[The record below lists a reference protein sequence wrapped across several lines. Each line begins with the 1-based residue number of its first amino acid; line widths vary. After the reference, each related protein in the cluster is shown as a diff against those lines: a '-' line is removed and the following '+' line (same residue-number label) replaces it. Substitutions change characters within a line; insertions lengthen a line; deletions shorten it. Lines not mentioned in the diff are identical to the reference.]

1 MFSQKQKVVDVVQS
15 GFFGR
20 RVLVVGDLML
30 DRYLWGHVER
40 ISPEAPVP
48 VVGLDHKSHSAGGAA
63 NVAMNLAALGCR
75 VEMAGVI
82 GKDEDGR
89 QLLEV
94 LAASNVG
101 ISGVVSAADRPT
113 TCKTRILGG
122 RQQILRLDI
131 EKSGELSSELNQS
144 LLCAVNEVMPQS
156 AAIILSDYRKG
167 LLSDTVCKF
176 IIGSARDRSIPT
188 LIDPKGLNYRKYSGC
203 SVLSPN
209 RAELAAATSADSG
222 DMNLLLQRGLE
233 LRRELGIEYLVG
245 TLGELGIALLDSDG
259 VHRFPALAREVFDV
273 SGAGDTVIATIG
285 AAVAAGL
292 DLHDA
297 IRLAN
302 LAAGIVV
309 GKLGTVPISRHE
321 LLAALGSRDGQA
333 EEGKICSVETL
344 LERVSH
350 WRISGQRIVMTN
362 GCFDLL
368 HPGHLALLEHAKGE
382 GDRLVVAL
390 NTDRYIRL
398 LKGPGRPLIG
408 QDSRAKLVAA
418 LPFVDAVVLFD
429 EETPVHLIC
438 AARPNVLVKG
448 GNYSE
453 SEVVGAKEMRTWGG
467 KVTIVPFVEGS
478 STTAILNRA
487 VNSIREASSD
497 FIQ

>member
-1 MFSQKQKVVDVVQS
+1 M
-15 GFFGR
+15 
-20 RVLVVGDLML
+20 
-30 DRYLWGHVER
+30 
-40 ISPEAPVP
+40 
-48 VVGLDHKSHSAGGAA
+48 
-63 NVAMNLAALGCR
+63 
-75 VEMAGVI
+75 
-82 GKDEDGR
+82 
-89 QLLEV
+89 
-94 LAASNVG
+94 
-101 ISGVVSAADRPT
+101 
-113 TCKTRILGG
+113 
-122 RQQILRLDI
+122 
-131 EKSGELSSELNQS
+131 
-144 LLCAVNEVMPQS
+144 
-156 AAIILSDYRKG
+156 
-167 LLSDTVCKF
+167 
-176 IIGSARDRSIPT
+176 
-188 LIDPKGLNYRKYSGC
+188 
-203 SVLSPN
+203 LSPN